1 MDETRPTVDQFP
13 PTADQGDDPL
23 PDLPHRPRIAPL
35 PPPPDDPG
43 QLNIFRTL
51 AHNPNLARA
60 FMRLGGHLLGGDSLP
75 AREREI
81 VILRTGFRSGSEY
94 EFGQHTR
101 IGRGAGLSD
110 AEIARL
116 ARHDAEWDDADGALV
131 AMVDDLCDHD
141 VVSETTWQRLCAR
154 WTDAQLLELL
164 VLAGYYRLVS
174 GMLNSAGIALE
185 PATAG
190 WPDGTAGARR
200 APRDNP
206 A

>member
-1 MDETRPTVDQFP
+1 LK
-13 PTADQGDDPL
+13 GGDPL
-23 PDLPHRPRIAPL
+23 PDLPHRPRIGPL
-35 PPPPDDPG
+35 PAPPDDPG

-51 AHNPNLARA
+51 AHNQDLARA
-60 FMRLGGHLLGGDSLP
+60 FTRLGGYLLGAGSLP

-81 VILRTGFRSGSEY
+81 VILRTGFRAGSEY

-116 ARHDAEWDDADGALV
+116 ARPEAEWDDSDDGALV
-131 AMVDDLCDHD
+131 AMVDELCDHD
-141 VVSETTWQRLCAR
+141 VVSETTWQTLSAR
-154 WTDAQLLELL
+154 WTEAQLLELL

-174 GMLNSAGIALE
+174 GMLNSAGVALE

-190 WPDGTAGARR
+190 WPDGTVGARR
-200 APRDNP
+200 APRDSP